1 MLVKKD
7 RLWLPW
13 FI

>member
-7 RLWLPW
+7 PMLYLSSN
-13 FI
+13 